1 MHSRTTVLLLGL
13 ALFYCLSVQAQ
24 TLETMPC
31 NTDFVASPSTQ
42 RGGRYITAQGALNV
56 LFVYVQFPDNDY
68 APTNPNWPKGGAPSY
83 SNQTVDQVWSPTP
96 TPGGFTDYFNQMSF
110 SALRITGRSDTI
122 TTPHT
127 RAWYLQNNWRRPA
140 IQKEILQELDARIDF
155 SEFDHWRF
163 NSEYN
168 LTNTPDHVVDMIF
181 MMWRDI
187 ASDLPNWQQ
196 VQSQLDLV
204 PGGEASLG
212 YGNQFTVDNGVDTIR
227 MGYSGNGSGV
237 TVIFGRNSGLD
248 AWTIWSTARHEF
260 GHWLLGGN
268 EYHTQLGTWGL
279 LSGFGAP
286 SGCINSFERERL
298 AWINFNTID
307 SISTP
312 RTITNATLPDFVATG
327 IAYRIKIPGGGT
339 DEWYLLENH
348 QRTSVFDIPDNNV
361 PTAKGLFVLRQGA
374 STGST
379 VGVISAQGR
388 FTWTVPYQLPN
399 IYGSNPPN
407 LPVFQREGPSRVSGY
422 TKRQNVLWTW
432 QGVPQPAA
440 AIHYHLDY
448 VTGLLHQAPPTIY
461 TGDGQD
467 QFDINYNTVFS
478 PASNPSTNI
487 YANANKVGFEITS
500 MANGVCT
507 MNIHINTVEAAS
519 PSKPALGLNPGDLPC
534 YYGWICLAWGAD
546 FWDGLPIES
555 DVSWSELQRKIGTGP
570 WVTVYAGPYRTWSD
584 GSITYD
590 PNGSTPVY
598 FRVRV
603 RDTQNKWSVWSEL
616 FNTKMMDIAWQ
627 EKAFHGN
634 IPDETPSTFEL
645 SQNYP
650 NPFNPT
656 TTIKYQLPEDG
667 FVNLKVFNVLGQE
680 VAALVS
686 GGVSAGYHS
695 ASFDA
700 NGLSSGVYFARLT
713 ASNSLGRVVF
723 TKTMKL
729 LLAR

>member
-399 IYGSNPPN
+399 I
-407 LPVFQREGPSRVSGY
+407 
-422 TKRQNVLWTW
+422 
-432 QGVPQPAA
+432 
-440 AIHYHLDY
+440 
-448 VTGLLHQAPPTIY
+448 
-461 TGDGQD
+461 
-467 QFDINYNTVFS
+467 
-478 PASNPSTNI
+478 
-487 YANANKVGFEITS
+487 
-500 MANGVCT
+500 
-507 MNIHINTVEAAS
+507 
-519 PSKPALGLNPGDLPC
+519 
-534 YYGWICLAWGAD
+534 
-546 FWDGLPIES
+546 
-555 DVSWSELQRKIGTGP
+555 
-570 WVTVYAGPYRTWSD
+570 
-584 GSITYD
+584 
-590 PNGSTPVY
+590 
-598 FRVRV
+598 
-603 RDTQNKWSVWSEL
+603 
-616 FNTKMMDIAWQ
+616 
-627 EKAFHGN
+627 
-634 IPDETPSTFEL
+634 
-645 SQNYP
+645 
-650 NPFNPT
+650 
-656 TTIKYQLPEDG
+656 
-667 FVNLKVFNVLGQE
+667 
-680 VAALVS
+680 
-686 GGVSAGYHS
+686 
-695 ASFDA
+695 
-700 NGLSSGVYFARLT
+700 
-713 ASNSLGRVVF
+713 
-723 TKTMKL
+723 
-729 LLAR
+729 

>member
-1 MHSRTTVLLLGL
+1 M
-13 ALFYCLSVQAQ
+13 
-24 TLETMPC
+24 
-31 NTDFVASPSTQ
+31 
-42 RGGRYITAQGALNV
+42 
-56 LFVYVQFPDNDY
+56 
-68 APTNPNWPKGGAPSY
+68 
-83 SNQTVDQVWSPTP
+83 
-96 TPGGFTDYFNQMSF
+96 
-110 SALRITGRSDTI
+110 
-122 TTPHT
+122 
-127 RAWYLQNNWRRPA
+127 
-140 IQKEILQELDARIDF
+140 
-155 SEFDHWRF
+155 
-163 NSEYN
+163 
-168 LTNTPDHVVDMIF
+168 
-181 MMWRDI
+181 
-187 ASDLPNWQQ
+187 
-196 VQSQLDLV
+196 
-204 PGGEASLG
+204 
-212 YGNQFTVDNGVDTIR
+212 
-227 MGYSGNGSGV
+227 
-237 TVIFGRNSGLD
+237 
-248 AWTIWSTARHEF
+248 
-260 GHWLLGGN
+260 
-268 EYHTQLGTWGL
+268 
-279 LSGFGAP
+279 
-286 SGCINSFERERL
+286 
-298 AWINFNTID
+298 
-307 SISTP
+307 
-312 RTITNATLPDFVATG
+312 
-327 IAYRIKIPGGGT
+327 
-339 DEWYLLENH
+339 
-348 QRTSVFDIPDNNV
+348 
-361 PTAKGLFVLRQGA
+361 
-374 STGST
+374 
-379 VGVISAQGR
+379 
-388 FTWTVPYQLPN
+388 
-399 IYGSNPPN
+399 
-407 LPVFQREGPSRVSGY
+407 
-422 TKRQNVLWTW
+422 
-432 QGVPQPAA
+432 
-440 AIHYHLDY
+440 
-448 VTGLLHQAPPTIY
+448 
-461 TGDGQD
+461 
-467 QFDINYNTVFS
+467 FS